1 MDDQV
6 LNDEGA
12 GEAASF
18 SRARTVLVPGCL
30 LVEHDITRDNHLA
43 SAWVIELVC
52 LGTFR
57 VA

>member
-12 GEAASF
+12 GEATSF
-18 SRARTVLVPGCL
+18 PHARTVPVLSRL
-30 LVEHDITRDNHLA
+30 LAEHDIARDKYLV
-43 SAWVIELVC
+43 STWVVEPVR
-52 LGTFR
+52 LGTLR